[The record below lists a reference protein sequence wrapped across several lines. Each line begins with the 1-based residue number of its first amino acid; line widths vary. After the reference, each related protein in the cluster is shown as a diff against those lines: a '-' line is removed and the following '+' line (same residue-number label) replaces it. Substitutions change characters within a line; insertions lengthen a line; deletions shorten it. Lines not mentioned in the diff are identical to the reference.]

1 MQSQKQLKLKE
12 SNLSSPR
19 LTSIVKLPG
28 KTLKSIHSIEEKKT
42 FIPFVNERSSTGGI
56 LMTKD
61 EKKKLIRHN
70 WYTQTVFDFT

>member
-1 MQSQKQLKLKE
+1 
-12 SNLSSPR
+12 
-19 LTSIVKLPG
+19 LPG
-28 KTLKSIHSIEEKKT
+28 KTLNSIHSIEEKKT

-61 EKKKLIRHN
+61 EKKKMIRHK